1 MNGAHRRVG
10 ATSVPLRKRLT
21 ASLALLVP
29 VAVMLALTGLSVYGF
44 LFLFLFLFDATERLS
59 IVLCFGVGF
68 IGGSAALWLP
78 AIPARWLA

>member
-10 ATSVPLRKRLT
+10 ATAVPLRKRLT

-44 LFLFLFLFDATERLS
+44 LFLFDATERLS

-68 IGGSAALWLP
+68 IGGSAALRLP

>member
-10 ATSVPLRKRLT
+10 ATAVPLRKRLT

-44 LFLFLFLFDATERLS
+44 LFLFLFDATERLS

-68 IGGSAALWLP
+68 IGGSAALRLP

>member
-10 ATSVPLRKRLT
+10 ATAVPLRKRLT

-29 VAVMLALTGLSVYGF
+29 VAVMLALTGLSVYG
-44 LFLFLFLFDATERLS
+44 FLFLFDATERLS

>member
-10 ATSVPLRKRLT
+10 ATAVPLRKRLT

-29 VAVMLALTGLSVYGF
+29 VAVMLALTGLSVYS
-44 LFLFLFLFDATERLS
+44 FLFLFDATERLS

-68 IGGSAALWLP
+68 IGGSAALRLP

>member
-29 VAVMLALTGLSVYGF
+29 VAVMLALTGLSVYS
-44 LFLFLFLFDATERLS
+44 FLFLFDATERLS

-68 IGGSAALWLP
+68 IGGSAALRLP

>member
-44 LFLFLFLFDATERLS
+44 LFLFDATERLS

-68 IGGSAALWLP
+68 IGGSAALRLP